1 MLYKLKKYFILG
13 GLGLGGDWDDWDWV
27 IGIFKFILMLFQLK
41 LSSNFEFDLLGLLA
55 QTGAITTLS
64 LRLNIFT
71 NLGLHWA
78 LLSCSLLIVLQ

>member
-1 MLYKLKKYFILG
+1 MLYKLKKILYSW
-13 GLGLGGDWDDWDWV
+13 GLGGDWDDWDWV

>member
-1 MLYKLKKYFILG
+1 MG
-13 GLGLGGDWDDWDWV
+13 AGGDWDDWDWV